1 MKLITLA
8 GLPIFGATVI
18 GAYITFHPGVAYAKP
33 RFDRPVDMSAES
45 ATYSID
51 ALHTGIYFEID
62 HLELSKV
69 TGRFNKFSG
78 KIREDAKDLTKSSVE
93 FSAEIASIDT
103 GVAERDAHLR
113 TAEYFDAEK
122 HPTLVFKS
130 TKIEK
135 TKKGYLATGD
145 LTIRG
150 KSKRISIPF
159 KHFGPATLT
168 VGDMSTR
175 IGVVCDPIVIKR
187 SEFGV
192 GGEFKL
198 PDGRLGASDEVI
210 VRIALEGILD
220 K

>member
-1 MKLITLA
+1 LNLKTLTVV
-8 GLPIFGATVI
+8 PIACATVFA
-18 GAYITFHPGVAYAKP
+18 AYVAFHPGVAYAEP
-33 RFDRPVDMSAES
+33 RFDVPTALAAQN

-78 KIREDAKDLTKSSVE
+78 KIREDGKDLTKSSVQ

-113 TAEYFDAEK
+113 TAEYFDAAK
-122 HPTLVFKS
+122 FPTLEFKS
-130 TKIEK
+130 AKIEK
-135 TKKGYLATGD
+135 SKNGYVATGD

-150 KSKRISIPF
+150 KTKRVSIPF
-159 KHFGPATLT
+159 RHFGPATLT

-175 IGVVCDPIVIKR
+175 IGVVCDPIVIRR
-187 SEFGV
+187 SDFGV
-192 GGEFKL
+192 GGDFKL
-198 PDGRLGASDEVI
+198 PDGRLGASDEVT